1 MKNPVG
7 LPLSKFGYERIRF
20 TKIITKVC
28 KTKNTYLI
36 GNSVAFLLLL
46 GLSDWLL
53 YRLALHL
60 GCVIALFLQLDIA
73 LVPGNSLPDSLLDG
87 VALLLLLSV
96 AFSKIK
102 SNNIL

>member
-1 MKNPVG
+1 M
-7 LPLSKFGYERIRF
+7 
-20 TKIITKVC
+20 
-28 KTKNTYLI
+28 
-36 GNSVAFLLLL
+36 AFLLLL

-60 GCVIALFLQLDIA
+60 GGVIALFLQLDIA